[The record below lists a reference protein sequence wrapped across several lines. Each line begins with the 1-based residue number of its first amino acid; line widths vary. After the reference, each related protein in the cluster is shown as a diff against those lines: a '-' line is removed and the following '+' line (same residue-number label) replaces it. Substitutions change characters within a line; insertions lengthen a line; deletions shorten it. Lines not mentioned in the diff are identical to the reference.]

1 MSPFH
6 RVWAIG
12 ILVTALIVGGAF
24 GATSTAL
31 VNQASGFAAVSAVPS
46 GFNFPPNCT
55 GQFNSFQSTPN
66 LSIPTTV
73 GVISDT
79 ITVVGVNPVL
89 FNLTV
94 NTNIAHTFN
103 ADLDITLTSPAGTVV
118 TLSTD
123 NGGTNAN
130 VFAGTT
136 WDDAANPGGQI
147 PYASNNRLVTDSFYS
162 NNVAASVLVPE
173 EPLAAFAGENPNG
186 VWRLTISDDLNAEG
200 GTLVSWALSLGTLTT
215 APSAVTTIQATNPVS
230 QTISPSGI
238 PLVSSTLT
246 LTPTGFITR
255 ISVTTVLSHT
265 FAGDIDMT
273 LQAPNGR
280 VVTLSTDNG
289 AGNDNVFAGTI
300 WDVDANPGGQVP
312 YANNNG
318 LVTDHQYVNNV
329 LASPLTPE
337 ESLGA
342 FWGDSPTGQW
352 VLTIF
357 DDTNL
362 DGGVLNLWSLNV
374 STGACAVP
382 PTPTVPATLTAIP
395 TSTVI
400 PPTTTVTPTTTA
412 PTPTAAMPT
421 TTVTPLLN
429 KVYLPLILRS
439 Q

>member
-136 WDDAANPGGQI
+136 WDDAANPGG
-147 PYASNNRLVTDSFYS
+147 
-162 NNVAASVLVPE
+162 
-173 EPLAAFAGENPNG
+173 
-186 VWRLTISDDLNAEG
+186 
-200 GTLVSWALSLGTLTT
+200 
-215 APSAVTTIQATNPVS
+215 
-230 QTISPSGI
+230 
-238 PLVSSTLT
+238 
-246 LTPTGFITR
+246 
-255 ISVTTVLSHT
+255 
-265 FAGDIDMT
+265 
-273 LQAPNGR
+273 
-280 VVTLSTDNG
+280 
-289 AGNDNVFAGTI
+289 
-300 WDVDANPGGQVP
+300 
-312 YANNNG
+312 
-318 LVTDHQYVNNV
+318 
-329 LASPLTPE
+329 
-337 ESLGA
+337 
-342 FWGDSPTGQW
+342 
-352 VLTIF
+352 
-357 DDTNL
+357 
-362 DGGVLNLWSLNV
+362 
-374 STGACAVP
+374 
-382 PTPTVPATLTAIP
+382 
-395 TSTVI
+395 
-400 PPTTTVTPTTTA
+400 
-412 PTPTAAMPT
+412 
-421 TTVTPLLN
+421 
-429 KVYLPLILRS
+429 
-439 Q
+439 